1 LQQEEKILFILLK
14 KEIAATMKLS
24 YPGINAEIS
33 EWKGQEITD
42 FQEDLLTKVNGR
54 ISEKWFYTHM
64 KSSNQ
69 SLPRIDVLN
78 ILSQYAGYLNWDD
91 FRFKHP
97 GMDPLTEKLKKSNT
111 IFILVPFVLL
121 TIVIVLFI
129 LFKIINTQNYRFTFI
144 DADSGEP
151 IVNNN
156 IRADILL
163 KDESPVS
170 YISDNSGSIAI
181 RTDQSRIK
189 MVVTTPYYI
198 PDTVIRILKKFN
210 RTEKIRLNVDPYSLI
225 IRYFSQ
231 TDVKGWQKRREQL
244 DSMINDSAMIYQVNN
259 GKEGTGIELYNKRE
273 FIDKLTMPASS
284 LRQID
289 ILDSRYSRGQI
300 AILKFRINMNKR

>member
-24 YPGINAEIS
+24 YPGINPEIS

-289 ILDSRYSRGQI
+289 ILDTRYSRGQI

>member
-24 YPGINAEIS
+24 YPGINPEIS

-151 IVNNN
+151 IMNNN

-289 ILDSRYSRGQI
+289 ILDTRYSRGQI

>member
-24 YPGINAEIS
+24 YPGINPEIS

-151 IVNNN
+151 IMNNN

>member
-24 YPGINAEIS
+24 YPGINPEIS

-151 IVNNN
+151 IMNNN

-259 GKEGTGIELYNKRE
+259 GKEGKGIELYNKRE

-289 ILDSRYSRGQI
+289 ILDTRYSRGQI